1 MPLRG
6 NGWYYHNM
14 ICYCLDMDIIKLDNI
29 KYVIKSSLSLPK
41 RYYNKFIDYCY
52 KNIENYSKLA
62 INSMIGNFKPNLNKR
77 ETWYSKSFS
86 ESSCDA
92 FNTFVNHQCCFIDV
106 KTINNK
112 KYYHTFKKS
121 YSTNL
126 ETESPIYNQILQ

>member
-1 MPLRG
+1 MT
-6 NGWYYHNM
+6 
-14 ICYCLDMDIIKLDNI
+14 CYCLDKDIIKLENI
-29 KYVIKSSLSLPK
+29 KYVINSSLSLPK
-41 RYYNKFIDYCY
+41 RYLNKFFDYCY

-106 KTINNK
+106 KTINYK
-112 KYYHTFKKS
+112 KYYHTFQKS
-121 YSTNL
+121 Y
-126 ETESPIYNQILQ
+126 